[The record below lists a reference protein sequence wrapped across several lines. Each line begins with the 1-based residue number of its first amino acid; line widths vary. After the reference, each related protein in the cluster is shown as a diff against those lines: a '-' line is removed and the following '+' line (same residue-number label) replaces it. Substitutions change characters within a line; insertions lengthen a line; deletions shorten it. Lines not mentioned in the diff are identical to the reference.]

1 VVGLKRNTFLGF
13 QTNEELGIKLNNCKT
28 IPQNFNPTL
37 ENLMYKKNAFLST
50 LLICTSFLLAP
61 IAKADTINSR
71 CDIYPRGEDRVSK
84 VVNCT
89 FSQRQGFIT
98 ISREDGITYE
108 LKPNGT
114 NRYTDQNGNPVIREI
129 DGNTLIFRLQK
140 ESVYVYQ
147 GEKAPSSSHSH
158 NHSKTPE
165 NLYSTTPPA
174 LQDLVGAR
182 AGQAENELISRGY
195 TYRNTVTFDGGKSAY
210 YIEDKTGYCVEVGT
224 VEGRYSSIVYNSS
237 DRCAK

>member
-1 VVGLKRNTFLGF
+1 MKIKTAFL
-13 QTNEELGIKLNNCKT
+13 
-28 IPQNFNPTL
+28 PTL
-37 ENLMYKKNAFLST
+37 LFLAS
-50 LLICTSFLLAP
+50 LSFAP
-61 IAKADTINSR
+61 VVKADTINSR
-71 CDIYPRGEDRVSK
+71 CDIYPRGEDRASK

-98 ISREDGITYE
+98 IQREDGITYE

-114 NRYTDQNGNPVIREI
+114 NKYTDQNGKPVIREI

-147 GEKAPSSSHSH
+147 GEKAPTSSHSP
-158 NHSKTPE
+158 NHGSKTPE
-165 NLYSTTPPA
+165 NLYSTTPPT

-195 TYRNTVTFDGGKSAY
+195 TYRNTVTFEGGKSAY
-210 YIEDKTGYCVEVGT
+210 YIENKTGYCVEVGT
-224 VEGRYSSIVYNSS
+224 VDGRYSSIVYNSS
-237 DRCAK
+237 DRCHK